1 MADQPAAPVGPPGEH
16 HAADDSAAAAE
27 EVGENGERGLRRRV
41 GGRLMGAGAWTLVA
55 LLLLVTALVYVAGR
69 TVTLQWAAQQ
79 AVSLSDGRLQIEGI
93 TGSVLSEVAADS
105 VRWHDGGIVVTVT
118 APRFTY
124 QPFALLDG
132 LIRIDRISA
141 SEIVVALPSPA
152 QEPRQPIRLPG
163 ALAAMLPIAIDRLD
177 ASRVV
182 VQRGGQDLAK
192 LYNLEAVFRHDGD
205 RIIASLLNLDLFAD
219 GARIGMRGEASVLAR
234 APFATDGRLTVQVPL
249 QPQALRMDVRLN
261 GPIQEL
267 AVRATTTFAGAP
279 IEART
284 VLHPLDP
291 RPLRQVRL
299 EVKDL
304 DLARYDARLPGTR
317 LSGTYEAEV
326 MPAWASESKPLL
338 IGPMNLTNAIA
349 GPLDRRRIP
358 VTAAK
363 AVVGYL
369 EGRLEVQTLQ
379 ASGPIGELA
388 GDGWMGG
395 GSFRLALSSE
405 RLQLRAINSSLKPR
419 LLAAK
424 VAVEPIEAIR
434 AGTGQSA
441 ASPKHAAKGSAR
453 FLASTGL
460 SLTVEARDPSL
471 AAEMK
476 AALVDGRL
484 RISRAQ
490 VQLRPTRGG
499 MATVSGMAS
508 FSGDVGMAAPW
519 PVDLAGSF
527 RNFDPGQ
534 LTAMPPAVLNG
545 KWRLGGRVAGGDGEG
560 LKAEVRLADSKLRN
574 LPLAGSLAANLA
586 LKDFELRRVSGV
598 AASLRWGASTVDALG
613 ALGDPADALRITI
626 DLPKASELQ
635 TGMDGALRGQA
646 SLRGS
651 LAEPSMEGTL
661 EGRGL
666 AATAGG
672 LRTSAATASMQLRTT
687 KAQPG
692 AMELRARLEDVAVR
706 QRVAAARSG
715 DSAAPMLRFGQIVA
729 TADGRLQEHAVRVE
743 AGGHE
748 QHLVLAATGSLD
760 ADGLWHGS
768 VSRLDASSPAL
779 RMQPVDPAT
788 GAVDL
793 QSLQPF
799 AISAGAGYISG
810 RDARFLIHGALLN
823 LRSLDWQGPVLSV
836 RADAAGI
843 PARWLDQFVGI
854 GTLLRVAGPAEAPAG
869 AAAAAAAAEPAH
881 DAAHDSTH
889 DSARASGGA
898 ADLRHD
904 LRLTAA
910 VDFRGSPADAGAG
923 DWRGVL
929 QVRRGDGDLAIAD
942 PAGGA
947 PLRAG
952 LKKFEASAS
961 IDARVLKLV
970 ANVDGDNIGWM
981 SAEAQVPLQARGEPV
996 WSNAVL
1002 ARSPLSGRVQM
1013 ATSSFRWI
1021 APPAGEHWR
1030 VDGALSARLQLA
1042 GTLIEPRAEGVIT
1055 GNDLSAREPTL
1066 GLHLTNGL
1074 LAADVAGDRIDVR
1087 LLRFASG
1094 DGSVAISGVAQ
1105 APEHGRSQARIIL
1118 DRLAIPLGP
1127 AQQVV
1132 VSGSTVATLQAG
1144 TLGIAGRLVAD
1155 EGNLDLGADERA
1167 ASRSGTGGR
1176 AEPAGL
1182 GGLAIGTDLEVDLG
1196 RLFRVSGSGIDANLG
1211 GVIRLGGSLPD
1222 AIRATGAVDLLHG
1235 VFEVDG
1241 RRLRIKRGRVV
1252 FDGPLA
1258 EPSLD
1263 IVAIREH
1270 LKVEAGIAMSGK
1282 AVSPVVD
1289 LVSEPQVDEADQL
1302 SWLMLGA
1309 AAGDAP
1315 RARDL
1320 TALQAAGAEAR
1331 EAMATLGRRLGT
1343 QLAAVYEQSLAGVW
1357 NILKLQYEVTG
1368 RLAPGAIAVPL
1379 AVPFAVPFAPSASPA
1394 PGTG

>member
-1 MADQPAAPVGPPGEH
+1 MAEQTAATARPPGDLQV
-16 HAADDSAAAAE
+16 ADDPADAAQE
-27 EVGENGERGLRRRV
+27 GEAGANRGRGLRRRV
-41 GGRLMGAGAWTLVA
+41 GGPLMGAGAWTLVA
-55 LLLLVTALVYVAGR
+55 LLLLVAALVYVAGR

-79 AVSLSDGRLQIEGI
+79 AVALSDGRLQIEGI

-105 VRWHDGGIVVTVT
+105 VRWHDGGVVVTVT

-132 LIRIDRISA
+132 LVRIDRISA

-152 QEPRQPIRLPG
+152 EEHRQPIRLPG
-163 ALAAMLPIAIDRLD
+163 AMAAMLPIAIDRLD

-182 VQRGGQDLAK
+182 VRRGGRDLAN
-192 LYNLEAVFRHDGD
+192 LHNLEAVFRHDGD
-205 RIIASLLNLDLFAD
+205 RIIASLLNLDVFAD

-249 QPQALRMDVRLN
+249 QPQALRVDVRLN

-267 AVRATTTFAGAP
+267 AVRAATTFAGAP

-284 VLHPLDP
+284 VLHALDP

-338 IGPMNLTNAIA
+338 IGPVNLTNAIA

-363 AVVGYL
+363 AVVGYV

-379 ASGPIGELA
+379 ASGPIGELS

-419 LLAAK
+419 MLAAK
-424 VAVEPIEAIR
+424 VAVEPIEASR
-434 AGTGQSA
+434 GGTGQSA
-441 ASPKHAAKGSAR
+441 ASPNSAAKGSGESFAG
-453 FLASTGL
+453 AGL
-460 SLTVEARDPSL
+460 SLAIEARDPSL

-490 VQLRPTRGG
+490 VQLRPARGG

-508 FSGDVGMAAPW
+508 FSGEIGVSAPW

-527 RNFDPGQ
+527 RDFDPGQ
-534 LTAMPPAVLNG
+534 LTAVPPALLNG
-545 KWRLGGRVAGGDGEG
+545 RWRLDGRVAGGDGEG
-560 LKAEVRLADSKLRN
+560 LKAEVTLANSRLKN
-574 LPLAGSLAANLA
+574 LPLAGSLAANLS
-586 LKDFELRRVSGV
+586 LKNFEPRRVSGV
-598 AASLRWGASTVDALG
+598 AASLRWGSSTVEASG
-613 ALGDPADALRITI
+613 ALGDAADALRITI
-626 DLPKASELQ
+626 DLPKASELRA
-635 TGMDGALRGQA
+635 GMDGALRGQG

-651 LAEPSMEGTL
+651 LADPSVEGAL

-672 LRTSAATASMQLRTT
+672 LRTSVATATVQLRTT

-692 AMELRARLEDVAVR
+692 AMELRARLEEVAVGPHAPAGR
-706 QRVAAARSG
+706 AA
-715 DSAAPMLRFGQIVA
+715 AAPMLRFGQFVA
-729 TADGRLQEHAVRVE
+729 TADGRLKEHAVRFE
-743 AGGHE
+743 AGGSD
-748 QHLVLAATGSLD
+748 QHLVLVATGSLD
-760 ADGLWHGS
+760 DDGLWHGS

-779 RMQPVDPAT
+779 RMQPADAAA
-788 GAVDL
+788 GEIDL

-799 AISAGAGYISG
+799 AISAGDGFISG
-810 RDARFLIHGALLN
+810 RDARFLLHGALLN

-843 PARWLDQFVGI
+843 PARWFDRFFGI
-854 GTLLRVAGPAEAPAG
+854 DALLRAGHAAAPAAVPAG
-869 AAAAAAAAEPAH
+869 AAAAAPAV
-881 DAAHDSTH
+881 DPPGDPLR
-889 DSARASGGA
+889 DSGGA
-898 ADLRHD
+898 ANLRHD
-904 LRLTAA
+904 LRLRGA

-929 QVRRGDGDLAIAD
+929 QVRRDDGDLAIAG
-942 PAGGA
+942 PAEGA

-952 LKKFEASAS
+952 LKVFEASAS
-961 IDARVLKLV
+961 IDARMLKLV

-996 WSNAVL
+996 WSKAVL

-1013 ATSSFRWI
+1013 ATSSFRWLS
-1021 APPAGEHWR
+1021 PLSGDHWR

-1042 GTLIEPRAEGVIT
+1042 GTLIEPRAEGVVT

-1074 LAADVAGDRIDVR
+1074 LAADLSGDRIDVR

-1127 AQQVV
+1127 DQQVV
-1132 VSGSTVATLQAG
+1132 VSGSTVATLQEG
-1144 TLGIAGRLVAD
+1144 TFDITGRLIAD
-1155 EGNLDLGADERA
+1155 EGNLELGPDEPP
-1167 ASRSGTGGR
+1167 ASQPGAGGR
-1176 AEPAGL
+1176 TGPAGMR
-1182 GGLAIGTDLEVDLG
+1182 GLAIGTNLEVDLG

-1211 GVIRLGGSLPD
+1211 GAIRLGGSLPD
-1222 AIRATGAVDLLHG
+1222 AMRAAGAVDLLHG

-1252 FDGPLA
+1252 FDGPLGD
-1258 EPSLD
+1258 PSLD

-1270 LKVEAGIAMSGK
+1270 SKVEAGIAMSGK
-1282 AVSPVVD
+1282 AVSPVVE
-1289 LVSEPQVDEADQL
+1289 LVSEPEVDEADKL

-1309 AAGDAP
+1309 AAGEAP

-1320 TALQAAGAEAR
+1320 TALHASGAEAR
-1331 EAMATLGRRLGT
+1331 EAMATLGRRLGSR
-1343 QLAAVYEQSLAGVW
+1343 LAAIYEQSLAGVW
-1357 NILKLQYEVTG
+1357 NILKLQYEVTE
-1368 RLAPGAIAVPL
+1368 RLAPGAQAQAGNLRQPQ
-1379 AVPFAVPFAPSASPA
+1379 AAAD
-1394 PGTG
+1394 